1 MGNKAR
7 IGAWHYT
14 EQSRLSSTSDNQKEV
29 QVMRYI
35 GVDLHKTNFVVCF
48 LSANDAPRMETFPL
62 TLQGLERFKRL
73 LRKSDEVAVEVT
85 SNIYYFHDQIKAY
98 VSRVV
103 LVDTYR
109 FSIIAKSKKKTDK
122 ADALCLARFLK
133 LGHLPTV
140 PVPSEQVRKL
150 RHLLQ
155 ARETLVGMTTKLK
168 NMGHAALVRNGIAK
182 TRAAFATASSRQRL
196 TRQSELEGADRAIIE
211 AALRQLTALEAEIA
225 QLESEIT
232 RVGQS
237 LPGLKR
243 LLQVHGLNLLSAI
256 ALLAEIGDIK
266 LFETSKQLTAY
277 AGLVTS
283 VRQSNE
289 HTRRGAITKQ
299 GRKRLRTIAIRAV
312 LAMVNKTKT
321 PLMEFYQK
329 KKREKGSGKAIC
341 ATARKLLTIIFVML
355 KKGLDYWYIQDRLY
369 NRKLRALNAAA

>member
-1 MGNKAR
+1 
-7 IGAWHYT
+7 
-14 EQSRLSSTSDNQKEV
+14 
-29 QVMRYI
+29 MRHI

-48 LSANDAPRMETFPL
+48 FSEDETTRLETFPL
-62 TLQGLERFKRL
+62 TKLGLDRFQQQLKQ
-73 LRKSDEVAVEVT
+73 SDEVAVEVT
-85 SNIYYFHDQIKAY
+85 SNIYYFYDQIKSQ
-98 VSRVV
+98 VHRVV

-109 FSIIAKSKKKTDK
+109 FSIIARSKKKTDK
-122 ADALCLARFLK
+122 ADAQALARFLK
-133 LGHLPTV
+133 LGHLPSV
-140 PVPSEQVRKL
+140 PLPSPKVREL

-168 NMGHAALVRNGIAK
+168 NMGHAALTRNGIALS
-182 TRAAFATASSRQRL
+182 RAAFATPGSRKRLSQRNDL
-196 TRQSELEGADRAIIE
+196 AAADRTIME
-211 AALRQLTALEAEIA
+211 AGLRQLTALEAEIA
-225 QLESEIT
+225 QLEAEII

-237 LPGLKR
+237 LSGLKR
-243 LLQVHGLNLLSAI
+243 LLQVHGLNLLAAI
-256 ALLAEIGDIK
+256 SLLAEIGDIQ

-283 VRQSNE
+283 IRQSNE

-312 LAMVNKTKT
+312 LSMVNKTKT

-329 KKREKGSGKAIC
+329 KKREKGAGKAIC

>member
-1 MGNKAR
+1 
-7 IGAWHYT
+7 
-14 EQSRLSSTSDNQKEV
+14 
-29 QVMRYI
+29 MRHI

-48 LSANDAPRMETFPL
+48 LSPDDTTRMETFPL
-62 TLQGLERFKRL
+62 TLQGLERFKRQL
-73 LRKSDEVAVEVT
+73 KQSDEVAVEVT
-85 SNIYYFHDQIKAY
+85 SNIYYFFDQIKSL
-98 VSRVV
+98 VKRVV

-109 FSIIAKSKKKTDK
+109 FCVIAKSKKKTDQ
-122 ADALCLARFLK
+122 ADAQALARFLK
-133 LGHLPTV
+133 LGHLPEV
-140 PVPSEQVRKL
+140 PMPSQKVREL

-168 NMGHAALVRNGIAK
+168 NMGHAALARNGIALS
-182 TRAAFATASSRQRL
+182 RAAFASKGSRQRL
-196 TRQSELEGADRAIIE
+196 EKRDDLASIDRTIIQ
-211 AALRQLTALEAEIA
+211 AALHQLTALETEIA
-225 QLESEIT
+225 QLEAEII

-237 LPGLKR
+237 LPGIKR

-256 ALLAEIGDIK
+256 SLLAEIGDIK

-283 VRQSNE
+283 IRQSNE

-312 LAMVNKTKT
+312 LAMVNKRKT

-329 KKREKGSGKAIC
+329 KKREKGAGKAIC

-355 KKGLDYWYIQDRLY
+355 KKGLDYWYLEDRLY
-369 NRKLRALNAAA
+369 NRKLRLLNAAT